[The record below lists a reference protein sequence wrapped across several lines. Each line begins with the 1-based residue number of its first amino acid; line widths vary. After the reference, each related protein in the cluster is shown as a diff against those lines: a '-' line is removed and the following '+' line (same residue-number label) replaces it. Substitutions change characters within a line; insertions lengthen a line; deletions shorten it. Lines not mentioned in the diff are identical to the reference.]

1 MELFCDNKVAVDMPY
16 NPVQHDMTKY
26 VEIDRYFIKEKIETK
41 VITIPH
47 IRSNEQVAD
56 ILTKG
61 VAVTIF
67 HDMLTKFGMFDL
79 YIPT

>member
-1 MELFCDNKVAVDMPY
+1 MKLFCDNKAAVDMPH
-16 NPVQHDMTKY
+16 NPVQHNRTKY

-47 IRSNEQVAD
+47 IRSNGQLTD
-56 ILTKG
+56 ILTKA
-61 VAVTIF
+61 VAGTIF
-67 HDMLTKFGMFDL
+67 HDMLTKLGMFDL